1 MTMQSQN
8 RLLDDLAKLATGAIG
23 TLRDARGE
31 VEGRLRE
38 QFESILANM
47 DLVTREEFEA
57 VKEMA
62 ARAREENEALAARI
76 ARLEKQPRKRRA
88 RKSAAANPSGT
99 ASAATT
105 TRTRT

>member
-1 MTMQSQN
+1 MQSQN
-8 RLLDDLAKLATGAIG
+8 RLLDDLAKLASGAIG

-38 QFESILANM
+38 RFESILANM

-76 ARLEKQPRKRRA
+76 ARLEKQPRKPRA
-88 RKSAAANPSGT
+88 RKSAAANTGGT

-105 TRTRT
+105 TRPRA

>member
-47 DLVTREEFEA
+47 DLATREEFEA

-76 ARLEKQPRKRRA
+76 ARLEKQPRKPRA
-88 RKSAAANPSGT
+88 RKSAAANPGGM

-105 TRTRT
+105 TRTRA